1 MKKFI
6 FFKKLFLYCNPHEIV
21 ILWTFF
27 SILTKKTKAM
37 IYHQVHFLDKS
48 ITPTPFK
55 IAHYL
60 DILMALLIATSFQQS
75 CTALQGKTDGYSPL
89 VFFCASG
96 RTRTDTALSG

>member
-1 MKKFI
+1 MKS
-6 FFKKLFLYCNPHEIV
+6 LFSL
-21 ILWTFF
+21 
-27 SILTKKTKAM
+27 KKTKAM

-60 DILMALLIATSFQQS
+60 DILMALLITTSFQQS

-89 VFFCASG
+89 VFLCPK
-96 RTRTDTALSG
+96 